1 MCFFST
7 NLMLP
12 TDGAHCVKSGRFG
25 NWVTF
30 HADLRSES
38 VKTQNMEV
46 KLWNESNIKLT
57 SSNNVDMLMVDR
69 HRMDLQYYTYELC
82 VPFRFTS

>member
-1 MCFFST
+1 ME
-7 NLMLP
+7 M
-12 TDGAHCVKSGRFG
+12 
-25 NWVTF
+25 
-30 HADLRSES
+30 RSES

-57 SSNNVDMLMVDR
+57 SPNNVDMLMVDG
-69 HRMDLQYYTYELC
+69 HRMDLQYKKYELC